1 MDKVEAYINDIKKQ
15 TNTDKDVCL
24 IIDELNDLIK
34 SVLITRLNELKI
46 HPEYQSWVNDIVE
59 NWRCPIKW
67 KINSTPV
74 ASTIKNE
81 KNEFLLKLDVQQQ
94 LLIFS
99 SIKEIES
106 NINSTING
114 IQKRCD
120 SKHMLCNEKILLR
133 KLHELY
139 KNLPGED
146 GEDLKKIITKSFNV
160 KYVKC
165 EGEYESLDY
174 FDSHESDVANSETR
188 FEAMV
193 SLLDDSCIEKGTYLY
208 PQNIK

>member
-67 KINSTPV
+67 KIHSTPV

-99 SIKEIES
+99 SIKEIED
-106 NINSTING
+106 NINSIVKG
-114 IQKRCD
+114 IQNRCN
-120 SKHMLCNEKILLR
+120 SRHMLCNEKILLR
-133 KLHELY
+133 RLYELY

-160 KYVKC
+160 KFVKY
-165 EGEYESLDY
+165 EGEYKSLDY

>member
-15 TNTDKDVCL
+15 TNIDKDVCL

-34 SVLITRLNELKI
+34 DVLKKRLSELKI
-46 HPEYQSWVNDIVE
+46 HPECHSWVNEIVE

-67 KINSTPV
+67 KINSTPL
-74 ASTIKNE
+74 ASAIKNE
-81 KNEFLLKLDVQQQ
+81 KNEFLLKLDIQQQ

-99 SIKEIES
+99 NIKEIEA
-106 NINSTING
+106 NITSIINRV
-114 IQKRCD
+114 QKRCD
-120 SKHMLCNEKILLR
+120 AKHMLCNEKILLR

-160 KYVKC
+160 KFVKC
-165 EGEYESLDY
+165 EGKYESIDY
-174 FDSHESDVANSETR
+174 FDSHESDVVTSETR

-208 PQNIK
+208 PQNI